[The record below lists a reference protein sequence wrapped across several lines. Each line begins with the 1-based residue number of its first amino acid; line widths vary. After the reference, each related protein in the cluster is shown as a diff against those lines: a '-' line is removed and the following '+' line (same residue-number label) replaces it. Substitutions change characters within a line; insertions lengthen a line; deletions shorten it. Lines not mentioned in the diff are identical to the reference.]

1 MRKHKIIVGS
11 LALAALFLAAGCS
24 GDPLSTREEGTLGG
38 AGIGA
43 IVGATVPDKG
53 FRVVDRGALT
63 AIGAGLGSGAG
74 VIVGTIV
81 GALIRT
87 ERWQDVPLTS
97 LTFRGDVPTFGA
109 VASTGGVG
117 LALPVPWLGH

>member
-1 MRKHKIIVGS
+1 LLTGALVGVV
-11 LALAALFLAAGCS
+11 
-24 GDPLSTREEGTLGG
+24 GG